1 MEFSKDDFLGEFG
14 DVREEGNSTVIGWI
28 SLVFFWVFW
37 YWCYVT
43 ELEDCRDTA
52 SGDYGI
58 EEVSEE
64 VACQRARV
72 NDVFRSIPSGPEA
85 L

>member
-1 MEFSKDDFLGEFG
+1 MDGSVWSFFGSLG
-14 DVREEGNSTVIGWI
+14 I
-28 SLVFFWVFW
+28 
-37 YWCYVT
+37 VT
-43 ELEDCRDTA
+43 KLEDCRDMA

-72 NDVFRSIPSGPEA
+72 NDICSGSIPSVPEA